1 MFLED
6 VALKSAFPVP
16 CHDGNAAEQ
25 AGEVEDHDG
34 VLQIAKET
42 AGNRP
47 PRTIKA
53 QETIS
58 VRKPKRTTEQ
68 LTTLIKERA
77 KAFGPWPAKMTILL
91 YPINDTWE
99 VMVSPGATTQEK
111 EFRIKVLWIA
121 TQMEVEFDFR
131 QQ

>member
-1 MFLED
+1 
-6 VALKSAFPVP
+6 
-16 CHDGNAAEQ
+16 
-25 AGEVEDHDG
+25 
-34 VLQIAKET
+34 LQIAKKT
-42 AGNRP
+42 AEDRP
-47 PRTIKA
+47 PLKMKA

-91 YPINDTWE
+91 YHINDTWG

-111 EFRIKVLWIA
+111 EFRINVLWIA
-121 TQMEVEFDFR
+121 TQMQVEFDLR
-131 QQ
+131 KQ

>member
-91 YPINDTWE
+91 YPIRTLAAIAWLNRAILDTTYNRH
-99 VMVSPGATTQEK
+99 SATP
-111 EFRIKVLWIA
+111 
-121 TQMEVEFDFR
+121 
-131 QQ
+131 